1 MLTLYGLSLL
11 CEKYYLQGDNK
22 LKINNLI
29 IKHYLRNVM
38 FINGTAYAGK
48 STMVKMLAEK
58 YGLIH
63 CGENYDCIPEGILTP
78 EQYPNLCYFQTMK
91 DWQEFVNRTPEEYEK
106 WIFANMHEIAEFE
119 IAYLIHISKMQKV
132 IVDTNIP
139 LEILHE
145 IADYNQVA
153 IMLSPQSMSV
163 EHFFDRDDPDK
174 VFIKEQIKQADD
186 PEKTMENFIAG
197 IARLNSQEHYDEFAN
212 SGFFT
217 IVRENTLSDTKLE
230 TLEILAKHFGLAS

>member
-1 MLTLYGLSLL
+1 M
-11 CEKYYLQGDNK
+11 N
-22 LKINNLI
+22 INNLI
-29 IKHYLRNVM
+29 IKHYLRNLM
-38 FINGTAYAGK
+38 FIIGTAYAGK

-78 EQYPNLCYFQTMK
+78 EKYPNLCYFQTMK

-106 WIFANMHEIAEFE
+106 WIYSNKQEIAEFE
-119 IAYLIHISKMQKV
+119 IAYLIHISGSQKV

-139 LEILHE
+139 LDILHK
-145 IADYNQVA
+145 IAGYNQVA
-153 IMLSPQSMSV
+153 VMLSPQSMSV

-174 VFIKEQIKQADD
+174 VFIKQQIFKAEN
-186 PEKTMENFIAG
+186 PEKTMENYRAG
-197 IARLNSQEHYDEFAN
+197 IARINGKEHYDELAN

-217 IVRENTLSDTKLE
+217 IVRKDTLIDTKLE
-230 TLEILAKHFGLAS
+230 TLEILAKHFGLTN